1 MALKLCSELQEDFIG
16 VKRRIIV
23 GLFFSGPPYHAGFV
37 WAIGYFFLEFKHK
50 LGPEVAACQVDVL
63 L

>member
-1 MALKLCSELQEDFIG
+1 MAAVSRGIRLSDRL
-16 VKRRIIV
+16 
-23 GLFFSGPPYHAGFV
+23 
-37 WAIGYFFLEFKHK
+37 FFLEFKHK